1 MDQTLPLLSCRH
13 SSTVTAVPAKPLKLA
28 FCLYKYFPHG
38 GMQRAFIRIARICLD
53 AGAEVT
59 AFVIHWQGEV
69 PAGLSVEKFEATEIF
84 NHTRYERYQNWLGKR
99 LKRQH
104 FDCVVGFN
112 KMPGLD
118 VYYAAD
124 TCYLEKALTARSGL
138 YRSTPRFRHFAACER
153 VVFEPAAKTRILM
166 SSPSQMEIFRRH
178 YATPLERFHR
188 LPPGIARDRM
198 AGEDAPERRRRG
210 RSSLGV
216 PDDAFLVLLI
226 GSGFIT
232 KGLDRALDAVGA
244 LPKELRNKTH
254 LVAVGTDDSG
264 RFRSHATRLGID
276 ARFQVLSGRDDIP
289 DLLQAGELLIH
300 PAYFEN
306 TGNVLLEAIVA
317 GLPVLTTDVCGFA
330 HYVTDAGAGCIVTS
344 PYRQMELD
352 QALVRMLTSP
362 ERERWRKNGITF
374 GRTADLYSLPQR
386 AAEVILET
394 AGKRT

>member
-1 MDQTLPLLSCRH
+1 
-13 SSTVTAVPAKPLKLA
+13 VPTPPLKLA

-53 AGAEVT
+53 AGAQVT

-69 PAGLSVEKFEATEIF
+69 PAGLNVEKFEATGMF
-84 NHTRYERYQNWLGKR
+84 NHTRYERYQHWLGKR
-99 LKRQH
+99 LKREH
-104 FDCVVGFN
+104 FDCVAGFN

-153 VVFEPAAKTRILM
+153 VVFDPAAKTRILM
-166 SSPSQMEIFRRH
+166 SSPTQMEIFRRH

-198 AGEDAPERRRRG
+198 AGEDAAERRRRG
-210 RSSLGV
+210 RHSLGIR
-216 PDDAFLVLLI
+216 DDALLVLLI

-232 KGLDRALDAVGA
+232 KGLDRALDAIGA
-244 LPKELRNKTH
+244 LPPALRSRTH
-254 LVAVGTDDSG
+254 LVAIGTDDPG
-264 RFRSHATRLGID
+264 RFRSHAARLGID

-289 DLLQAGELLIH
+289 DLLQAGDLLIH
-300 PAYFEN
+300 PAYIEN
-306 TGNVLLEAIVA
+306 TGSVLNEELVA

-330 HYVTDAGAGCIVTS
+330 HYITDAGAGCVVGS
-344 PYRQMELD
+344 PYRQSELD
-352 QALVRMLTSP
+352 QALVNMLISP
-362 ERERWRKNGITF
+362 ERESWRKNGITF
-374 GRTADLYSLPQR
+374 GTTADLYSLPQR
-386 AAEVILET
+386 AAEVILD
-394 AGKRT
+394 AAAKRT